1 MKKTFNFY
9 ILFSTRDETNI
20 RYVGVTSRTINQ
32 RFYGH
37 KYCCMHLEKRALPVH
52 KWMYSE
58 IQNGF
63 EIKYKQ
69 IDSCIESLWEEKEKY
84 WIKYY
89 QKLGFKLLNIS
100 EGGKGVITKEMR
112 SKPSIQRSIDAH
124 KKPIL
129 ALDEDMK
136 VKYKFNSI
144 VEASNFFHK
153 NSHSAIGN
161 ALSKTTKTKKSC
173 GYFWVYK
180 EDYDAGIINVDTSIN
195 GISKMKHL
203 YRFDL
208 NGNFI
213 KDYISINDFL
223 RQENLTNG
231 SAVTKAANNKT
242 AYLDSFW
249 SWTKENTFD
258 YDSVFKY
265 YEVDKYNNIIHKFKN
280 LQEISNI
287 YKKNT
292 SCICVYI
299 SSRKILENGNKI
311 IKKENY
317 K

>member
-1 MKKTFNFY
+1 MRKYGVSNFSIKELETIKKDTLDKLR
-9 ILFSTRDETNI
+9 I
-20 RYVGVTSRTINQ
+20 
-32 RFYGH
+32 
-37 KYCCMHLEKRALPVH
+37 
-52 KWMYSE
+52 
-58 IQNGF
+58 
-63 EIKYKQ
+63 
-69 IDSCIESLWEEKEKY
+69 SLNEKEKY
-84 WIKYY
+84 Y
-89 QKLGFKLLNIS
+89 
-100 EGGKGVITKEMR
+100 
-112 SKPSIQRSIDAH
+112 IQ
-124 KKPIL
+124 
-129 ALDEDMK
+129 
-136 VKYKFNSI
+136 KFNSLI
-144 VEASNFFHK
+144 PFGYNMTKGGENVSIRKQVPCVAYYIDGTKYKHFNSIIEASNFFHK

-161 ALSKTTKTKKSC
+161 ALSKITKTKKSC

-195 GISKMKHL
+195 GVSKMKHL

-242 AYLDSFW
+242 AYLNSFW

-258 YDSVFKY
+258 YSSVLKY
-265 YEVDKYNNIIHKFKN
+265 YEVDKNNNIIYKFKN

-287 YKKNT
+287 HKKNT

-299 SSRKILENGNKI
+299 SSGKILENGNKI